1 MLSNIFT
8 QNVGLLM
15 YCFLPLRKMEGNS
28 NYPVC
33 QRESQVCLYYTD
45 SSNTVTMTV

>member
-28 NYPVC
+28 MSEGIPGLFV
-33 QRESQVCLYYTD
+33 LYRQ
-45 SSNTVTMTV
+45 